1 MEERA
6 IDFTKRLINNRIA
19 YFCNEQ
25 IECFFDTKNEPMDVY
40 YEMLFQTSMNIP
52 RILGYILYYCFQNQ
66 LVYKRPIN
74 KKSIEVAAQTYYENN
89 IYPFFDKSTY
99 SVMAYRNKI
108 SILQQKN

>member
-1 MEERA
+1 M
-6 IDFTKRLINNRIA
+6 
-19 YFCNEQ
+19 
-25 IECFFDTKNEPMDVY
+25 FFDTKNEPMDVY

-89 IYPFFDKSTY
+89 IYPFL
-99 SVMAYRNKI
+99 I
-108 SILQQKN
+108 SLRIV